1 MRAVL
6 QRVNSAQVIVSNRVI
21 GKIGPG
27 LLVFLGIS
35 REDDRQDVDYLVD
48 KTTNLRIFE
57 DQEGKMNVS
66 ILDFGGS
73 MLIVSQ
79 FTLLADCRKGR
90 RPSFIA
96 AAEPEKALELYQYF
110 IEQVKKKGI
119 YVATG
124 EFQALMEVSLVNHGP
139 VTILLDSKKVF

>member
-6 QRVNSAQVIVSNRVI
+6 QRVNSAQVMVNNRVI

-27 LLVFLGIS
+27 LLVFLGVS
-35 REDDRQDVDYLVD
+35 REDDRHDVDYLVD

-57 DQEGKMNVS
+57 DQEGKMNIS

>member
-6 QRVNSAQVIVSNRVI
+6 QRVNSAQVIESERVV
-21 GKIGPG
+21 GKIGSV

-35 REDDRQDVDYLVD
+35 REDSHQDADYLVE
-48 KTTNLRIFE
+48 KSIHLRIFE
-57 DQEGKMNVS
+57 DNEGKMNLS
-66 ILDFGGS
+66 LLDTAGE
-73 MLIVSQ
+73 MLVVSQ

-96 AAEPEKALELYQYF
+96 AAEPGKALDLYRYF
-110 IEQVKKKGI
+110 IEEVEKKGL

-139 VTILLDSKKVF
+139 VTVLLDSRKVF

>member
-6 QRVNSAQVIVSNRVI
+6 QRVNSAQVIESERVV
-21 GKIGPG
+21 GKIGSG

-35 REDDRQDVDYLVD
+35 REDSHQDADYLVE
-48 KTTNLRIFE
+48 KSIHLRIFE
-57 DQEGKMNVS
+57 DNEGKMNLS
-66 ILDFGGS
+66 LLDTAGE
-73 MLIVSQ
+73 MLVVSQ

-96 AAEPEKALELYQYF
+96 AAEPGKALDLYRYF
-110 IEQVKKKGI
+110 IEEVEKKGL

-139 VTILLDSKKVF
+139 VTVLLDSRKVF

>member
-6 QRVNSAQVIVSNRVI
+6 QRVHSAQVMARERVV
-21 GKIGPG
+21 GKIGSG

-35 REDDRQDVDYLVD
+35 REDSHQDADYLVE
-48 KTTNLRIFE
+48 KSIHLRIFE
-57 DQEGKMNVS
+57 DEEGKMNLS
-66 ILDFGGS
+66 LLDNAGE
-73 MLIVSQ
+73 MLVVSQ

-96 AAEPEKALELYQYF
+96 AAEPENARDLYRYF
-110 IEQVKKKGI
+110 FEQVEKKGI
-119 YVATG
+119 SVATG

-139 VTILLDSKKVF
+139 VTVLLDSRKVF

>member
-6 QRVNSAQVIVSNRVI
+6 QRVNSAQVIESERVV
-21 GKIGPG
+21 GKIGSG
-27 LLVFLGIS
+27 LLIFLGIS
-35 REDDRQDVDYLVD
+35 REDSHRDADYLVE
-48 KTTNLRIFE
+48 KSIHLRIFE
-57 DQEGKMNVS
+57 DKEGKMNLS
-66 ILDFGGS
+66 LLDTAGE
-73 MLIVSQ
+73 MLVVSQ

-96 AAEPEKALELYQYF
+96 AAEPGEALDLYRYF
-110 IEQVKKKGI
+110 IEEVEKKGL

-139 VTILLDSKKVF
+139 VTVLLDSRKVF